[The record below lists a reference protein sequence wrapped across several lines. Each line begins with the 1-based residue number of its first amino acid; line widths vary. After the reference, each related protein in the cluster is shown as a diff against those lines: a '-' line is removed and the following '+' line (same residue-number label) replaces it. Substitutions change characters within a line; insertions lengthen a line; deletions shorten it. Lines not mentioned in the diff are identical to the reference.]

1 MKKKVPLFSLE
12 FAAASD
18 AGRVRD
24 HNEDAVATAP
34 ECGFAVLADGMGG
47 YNAGEVAAE
56 MVTRLL
62 TKSMQAASAAQ
73 RNASEPNQYQ
83 SWLQGCIQN
92 ANAAIFQAAR
102 DNPQYTGMGTTLA
115 LALFHSRFVTL
126 AHIGDSRVYL
136 LRDGA
141 LLRLTRDHSLL
152 QAQIDAGLISAEDAL
167 DAAHKN
173 LITRAVGVEPTV
185 IAEMR
190 DVEYQAGD
198 IFLLC
203 SGRFKHLT
211 GLLSSFLLAE
221 NTASDAATNIV
232 PVLKCP
238 TSRQREKEIESK

>member
-1 MKKKVPLFSLE
+1 
-12 FAAASD
+12 
-18 AGRVRD
+18 
-24 HNEDAVATAP
+24 
-34 ECGFAVLADGMGG
+34 MGG

-203 SGRFKHLT
+203 SDGLTDMAPEQEIGAVLQHLSEALHDKAQHLIALANHYGGRDNTSVILIRVLGQGK
-211 GLLSSFLLAE
+211 LAHGE
-221 NTASDAATNIV
+221 INT
-232 PVLKCP
+232 
-238 TSRQREKEIESK
+238 